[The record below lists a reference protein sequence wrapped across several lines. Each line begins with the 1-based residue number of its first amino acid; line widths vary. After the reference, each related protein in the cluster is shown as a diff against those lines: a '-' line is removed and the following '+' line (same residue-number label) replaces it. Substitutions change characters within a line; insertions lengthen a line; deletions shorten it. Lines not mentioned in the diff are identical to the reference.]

1 MDQQNYWKK
10 NSSNGGISN
19 HDKYVENK
27 KNNHSDILES
37 VKKLAAA
44 SKQPLVVINGN
55 GDVLSVNELGEEAL
69 KKKGRSLMVRKFFSF
84 FNPVWYLAY
93 NNNFY
98 EIESI
103 ADFRTKDGTLH
114 ICRIRT

>member
-1 MDQQNYWKK
+1 MEEYQIMINTLKIK
-10 NSSNGGISN
+10 T
-19 HDKYVENK
+19 
-27 KNNHSDILES
+27 NNHSDILES

-55 GDVLSVNELGEEAL
+55 GDVLSVNELGAEVL